1 MKTAPCISVLM
12 TVFNGGRFL
21 AESVESI
28 LAQSFADFEFV
39 IVDDASTDG
48 SVAVLESYASRD
60 PRIRLFCNP
69 QNSGQTACLNQGL
82 GECRADGVARQDAD
96 DISHP
101 ERLAAQWRA
110 VGESPF
116 LVLLGVNGWIINEAG
131 GSAGM
136 IHVPVE
142 DVGIRWSLP
151 FRNPFIHTG
160 VLFRRL
166 HPDGSPVR
174 YDPEFR
180 VCQDWALWSR
190 LVGEGPVANLPER
203 LVAYRHSRN
212 SLSNNFSDTTRLE
225 NRAIVEKIWKENF
238 PARDLAARE
247 ADLLES
253 FRDGL
258 APALWPAFQSFYGST
273 RNAWLASKR
282 ARSRQSEAMHM
293 VQAAGALA
301 GRAPIAAASAMLNAF
316 STDPAW
322 TAKILWQRFARS
334 GCGVG
339 KP

>member
-1 MKTAPCISVLM
+1 MNSTPRISVLM

-28 LAQSFADFEFV
+28 LAQSFSDFEFV
-39 IVDDASTDG
+39 VVDDASTDG

-60 PRIRLFCNP
+60 RRIRLFCNRG
-69 QNSGQTACLNQGL
+69 NSGQTACLNQGL
-82 GECRADGVARQDAD
+82 GECRADWVARQDAD

-101 ERLAAQWRA
+101 ERLAAQWPA
-110 VGESPF
+110 IEKSPS

-136 IHVPVE
+136 IYVPVE
-142 DVGIRWSLP
+142 DAGIRWSLP

-166 HPDGSPVR
+166 HADGSPVR
-174 YDPEFR
+174 YDPGFR
-180 VCQDWALWSR
+180 VCQDWELWSR

-203 LVAYRHSRN
+203 LVAYRHSGN

-225 NRAIVEKIWKENF
+225 NRAIVEKIWRQNF
-238 PARDLAARE
+238 PGRDLTVQE

-253 FRDGL
+253 FREGL
-258 APALWPAFQSFYGST
+258 APGLWPAFQSFYASARNTWPVSERT
-273 RNAWLASKR
+273 RT
-282 ARSRQSEAMHM
+282 RQPEAMHM

-301 GRAPIAAASAMLNAF
+301 GPAPLAAASEMMKAF

-322 TAKILWQRFARS
+322 TARTLWQRFARA
-334 GCGVG
+334 GRGVR
-339 KP
+339 KL